1 MKNGYMRLIGM
12 KTLVKG
18 LLIGGLTA
26 LASVHTIAQTTPE
39 LTDQS
44 RFRQLG
50 QELPTP
56 NTYRSASGAPGHE
69 YWQQRADYDISVT
82 LNDDDLN
89 PSVDGVETIT
99 YYNNSP
105 DELRYVWLQLDQNI
119 FKPNGIANLTNTST
133 IEEAGMSVDQ
143 ALKRKNPWAGGYT
156 IKAVTDV
163 AGKGLPYTIN
173 ETMMRVDLPMPL
185 KSKGTYSFKVSWY
198 NLINEGKKQGGR
210 GAYEHFDEDNNNL
223 YEMAQWFPR
232 MCVYDDVWGWQ
243 HKQYLGRGEFALEF
257 GNYRVKINVPADHI
271 VGATG
276 ELQNSAAVL
285 TATQISRLR
294 TAETA
299 KHPLKIV
306 SEDDALE
313 AIKTKAKGRKTW
325 EFYAKNVR
333 DFAWASSRRFIWDA
347 MRINV
352 AGKPVWAMSYYPKE
366 GNPLWGKYSTEVVA
380 HTIKV
385 YSRYS
390 INYNYPVAISVHGP
404 IGGMEYP
411 MICFNGGRP
420 LKDGTYSE
428 RTKYGMISVIIHE
441 VGHNFFPMIISSDE
455 RQWSWMD
462 EGLNTF
468 MQYLTEQEWQRD
480 YPSQRG
486 EPYKIAAY
494 MKSDKAGQAPI
505 MVNSESAINFGN
517 NAYGKPATGL
527 NILRE
532 TILGRKLFDYAFKE
546 YCRRWAFKHPA
557 PADFFRTMEDASG
570 TDLDWFWRAW
580 FYTTN
585 HVDIAIT
592 GVKHTQLGSPDPA
605 KALAAKKADEQEP
618 VTLSSQRNLQ
628 DIKATV
634 VEENPDMKDFYNSYD
649 QYKPSAEEVEKY
661 QKALAVMKP
670 EEKALYENGLH
681 FYQLNFENRGGVMM
695 PIILRMEFA
704 NGKDSVARI
713 PVEVWRLNDKTISKV
728 FMTDQPVQQFTLD
741 PYLET
746 ADVDTDNNFYP
757 AKNKASRFQL
767 FKEAP
772 QGPRFGPQ
780 QGPNPMQRE
789 RQKTSK

>member
-1 MKNGYMRLIGM
+1 MLQKY
-12 KTLVKG
+12 TLLNKLTV
-18 LLIGGLTA
+18 GGLFTSLML
-26 LASVHTIAQTTPE
+26 LATSLMAQTTPE

-69 YWQQRADYDISVT
+69 YWQQRADYDIVIK
-82 LNDDDLN
+82 LNDDEKA
-89 PSVDGVETIT
+89 PSVDGQETIT
-99 YYNNSP
+99 YFNNSP
-105 DELRYVWLQLDQNI
+105 DELRYLWLQLDQNI
-119 FKPNGIANLTNTST
+119 FKPNSDANVTNTGT
-133 IEEAGMSVDQ
+133 LEESMTFEQ
-143 ALKRKNPWAGGYT
+143 AKRLKEPWQGGYT

-163 AGKGLPYTIN
+163 AGKALPYTIN
-173 ETMMRVDLPMPL
+173 QTMMRIDLPQPL
-185 KSKGTYSFKVSWY
+185 KSKGQFSFKVSWY
-198 NLINEGKKQGGR
+198 NLINEGRKYGGR
-210 GAYEHFDEDNNNL
+210 GAYEHFEEDKNNL

-257 GNYRVKINVPADHI
+257 GNYKVSINVPADHI
-271 VGATG
+271 VASTG
-276 ELQNSAAVL
+276 ELQNASAVL
-285 TATQISRLR
+285 TAAQIARLK

-299 KHPLKIV
+299 KHPVKIV
-306 SEDDALE
+306 SEEDALE
-313 AIKTKAKGRKTW
+313 AIKSKSTARKTW
-325 EFYAKNVR
+325 VFYAKNVR

-347 MRINV
+347 MKVNV
-352 AGKPVWAMSYYPKE
+352 MGNKVWAMSYYPKE

-380 HTIKV
+380 HTLKV
-385 YSRYS
+385 YSKFS
-390 INYNYPVAISVHGP
+390 IPYPYPVAISVHGP

-420 LKDGTYSE
+420 QKDGTYSD

-441 VGHNFFPMIISSDE
+441 VGHNFFPMIVSSDE

-468 MQYLTEQEWQRD
+468 LQYLTEQEWERG
-480 YPSQRG
+480 YPSSRG
-486 EPYKIAAY
+486 EPYKIVPY

-532 TILGRKLFDYAFKE
+532 TILGRKLFDYAFRE
-546 YCRRWAFKHPA
+546 YSRRWAFKHPA

-585 HVDIAIT
+585 HVDIAIKK
-592 GVKHTQLGSPDPA
+592 VKHAELNSGDPV
-605 KALAAKKADEQEP
+605 ALAEAKRKDAAEP
-618 VTLSSQRNLQ
+618 VTLSSMRNKT
-628 DIKATV
+628 DIEQTV
-634 VEENPDMKDFYNSYD
+634 VEANPDMKDFYNSYD
-649 QYKPSAEEVEKY
+649 PFAVSPEDKARYEKM
-661 QKALAVMKP
+661 LAGLSEQERATLK
-670 EEKALYENGLH
+670 NGLH
-681 FYQLNFENRGGVMM
+681 MYQLDFENLGGVVM
-695 PIILRMEFA
+695 PLIVKMEFA

-713 PVEVWRLNDKTISKV
+713 PAEVWRTNDKAVSKV
-728 FMTDQPVQQFTLD
+728 FITEQPVKQFILD

-746 ADVDTDNNFYP
+746 ADVELDNNYYP
-757 AKNKASRFQL
+757 AKDQPTRFQM
-767 FKEAP
+767 FKDAP
-772 QGPRFGPQ
+772 VNPRWGGGAQ
-780 QGPNPMQRE
+780 QPNPMQRE
-789 RQKTSK
+789 RQKSQGTK